1 MLVVVLSL
9 LACHSLAAPTFVPFT
24 YVSPAPV
31 YGPAYATNYFKA
43 SLCSQSAYDG
53 MLITV
58 DLNLPYTPWSMS
70 AGSVLGV
77 QVATDAQLTN
87 IITNNT
93 VNGQLLP
100 TWSFPYSLS
109 YGDLYFRVSNGASPN
124 IVYTVSL
131 VFTSQKLGIPVI
143 SAITPSLS
151 PSKSEY
157 TFVDLQQLISI
168 PQAFQTQTGGDPWV
182 GAFSYCPTSTNY
194 DLIIQAEGADGISAV
209 ALYVC
214 INPSEFPCSAGTAQQ
229 AFSNPIGSFVASVS
243 LSTNTGQF
251 TVMQVAVYGWG
262 EYQKQN
268 TFMLTVASPPCF

>member
-9 LACHSLAAPTFVPFT
+9 LACHSLVAPTFVPFT

-131 VFTSQKLGIPVI
+131 VFYLSETRDSSNLGYHALAFTLQVGIHLRRPPTAHI
-143 SAITPSLS
+143 YSTGLS
-151 PSKSEY
+151 
-157 TFVDLQQLISI
+157 
-168 PQAFQTQTGGDPWV
+168 DPDWR
-182 GAFSYCPTSTNY
+182 
-194 DLIIQAEGADGISAV
+194 
-209 ALYVC
+209 
-214 INPSEFPCSAGTAQQ
+214 
-229 AFSNPIGSFVASVS
+229 
-243 LSTNTGQF
+243 
-251 TVMQVAVYGWG
+251 
-262 EYQKQN
+262 
-268 TFMLTVASPPCF
+268 